1 MGLVPQAALEAL
13 ERAVQEALRSGDPR
27 GLELLGYG
35 EITTVVRLR
44 VEGRAFACK
53 RLAPFPDAEAARRTA
68 DCIRSYVEA
77 LEGHGVDVLETEL
90 GLVAG
95 EGGSVVVHC
104 VQPALPAEALG
115 PAHLHGL
122 APDEGARCAE
132 RIFERLRGAVT
143 PRLAPDGQLSNW
155 AFPGDRLVYL
165 DVSTPF
171 LRDERGRERFDFQHE
186 TRALPLPLRVVVDR
200 FLLAGILE
208 SYYSLRG
215 QARDFLGNLE
225 KERLGAWIP
234 RLLPLANRVLALDP
248 PLSREEVARHYA
260 RDARTYAAI
269 QAARRADRWW
279 QRRVLRRPYPYL
291 LPPRIERHEGAHRPG
306 RGG

>member
-13 ERAVQEALRSGDPR
+13 ERAVQEALRSGDPS

-35 EITTVVRLR
+35 EITSVVRLR
-44 VEGRAFACK
+44 VGGREFACK
-53 RLAPFPDAEAARRTA
+53 RLAPFANAEAARRTA
-68 DCIRSYVEA
+68 ECIRAYVAA
-77 LEGHGVDVLETEL
+77 LERHGVEVVETDL

-95 EGGSVVVHC
+95 EGGSVVLHC
-104 VQPALPAEALG
+104 VQPALPAAALG
-115 PAHLHGL
+115 PAYLRGL
-122 APDEGARCAE
+122 DPARGVRCAE

-155 AFPGDRLVYL
+155 AFLAERLVYL

-171 LRDERGRERFDFQHE
+171 LRDERGRELFDFQQQ
-186 TRALPLPLRVVVDR
+186 TRALPFPLRVVVDR

-208 SYYSLRG
+208 SYHSLRG

-234 RLLPLANRVLALDP
+234 RLLPVANRVLELAP
-248 PLSREEVARHYA
+248 PLTRADVARHYA
-260 RDARTYAAI
+260 RDARTYAAV

-279 QRRVLRRPYPYL
+279 HRRVLRRPYPYL
-291 LPPRIERHEGAHRPG
+291 LPPRIARHAG
-306 RGG
+306 